1 MIKCKYCKC
10 PILISK
16 KKSNFGRFCS
26 GSCSEKYNNENLEKN
41 GCIEIENIQVNNL
54 NIEYKIGFRD

>member
-1 MIKCKYCKC
+1 MIKCQYCKY

-26 GSCSEKYNNENLEKN
+26 GSCSEKYNKENLEKN

-54 NIEYKIGFRD
+54 NIEYKIGLRD

>member
-1 MIKCKYCKC
+1 MIKCKYCKR